1 MKTCIPTRLAALPFL
16 ALLAYLP
23 TAQSATTA
31 DTSFQVAAT
40 LAETCSVSAG
50 ALAFGSYVG
59 DQLDAE
65 NTMTVTCTTG
75 TAYSITLDNGLHVS
89 GSQRR
94 MKSAGTDYLNY
105 DLYTTT
111 GRTVLWQGAA
121 AVSDTGN
128 AKPQSHPIYGRIPA
142 NQNPP
147 ATDYTDTISV
157 TVTY

>member
-1 MKTCIPTRLAALPFL
+1 VKTCIPTRLAALPFL

-23 TAQSATTA
+23 TAQAATT
-31 DTSFQVAAT
+31 DTGFQVTATVAA
-40 LAETCSVSAG
+40 TCSVSAG
-50 ALAFGSYVG
+50 TLAFGSYVG

-75 TAYSITLDNGLHVS
+75 TTYDITLDNGLYLS

-105 DLYTTT
+105 DLYTTS
-111 GRTVLWQGAA
+111 GRTVLWQGATT
-121 AVSDTGN
+121 VSDTGN
-128 AKPQSHPIYGRIPA
+128 AAPQSHPVYGRIPA

>member
-1 MKTCIPTRLAALPFL
+1 MKTCIPTRLTALPFL
-16 ALLAYLP
+16 ALLAYFP
-23 TAQSATTA
+23 TAQAATT
-31 DTSFQVAAT
+31 DTSFQVTAT
-40 LAETCSVSAG
+40 VAETCSVSAG
-50 ALAFGSYVG
+50 TLAFGSYVG

-75 TAYSITLDNGLHVS
+75 TGYNITLDNGLYAS
-89 GSQRR
+89 GGQRR

-111 GRTVLWQGAA
+111 GRTVLWQDATTI
-121 AVSDTGN
+121 SDTGN
-128 AKPQSHPIYGRIPA
+128 ASPQPHPVYGRIPA